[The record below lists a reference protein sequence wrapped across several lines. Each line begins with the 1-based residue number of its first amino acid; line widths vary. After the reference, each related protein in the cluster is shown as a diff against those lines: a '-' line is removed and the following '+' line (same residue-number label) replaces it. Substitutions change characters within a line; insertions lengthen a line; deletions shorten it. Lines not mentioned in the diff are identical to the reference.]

1 MSNKPEPNINWDPYI
16 QDVISVYITEEKTA
30 DETIKYLREKHD
42 LEVSPSQFHSKFG
55 GMKNIAEKEWMT
67 GIIPAIR
74 KRTLEGKDS
83 DVHLYG
89 NKLGVKKLKRG
100 IDRYSYRVSR
110 NFEDFD
116 TSAVIGQ
123 NLSDRL
129 CITTPPRH
137 SASPP
142 TNPSLE
148 VDQEVAEVTLPE
160 TPAQIPC
167 CTSPDSMM
175 LLSPSRWSY
184 TFLHD
189 GNSLQFV
196 NFDDYPPFPF
206 DTPTASIAHVP
217 EAHAREA
224 TNAHTP
230 QHSIDNVSVFLST
243 GALSGSPFGLDPMLG
258 VSQFPPLVNL
268 PFFQLKYPILQNTG
282 DMAACSPR
290 IVNHLQS
297 DLPLDGPSINW
308 AFDVRTIPGHPSNN
322 LPSMLAKVID
332 LPYNSQVAD
341 FIPSIITKL
350 RALVPELYPG
360 ELNAQV
366 QTLSDPSQ
374 KPPIFQL
381 YEVAAYFSSNNLL
394 RNDQAIAFLKWVI
407 EHNHVESLLLF
418 LRQQQ
423 DMLTVQA
430 FLIRLIEAGTRV
442 RNTEFLRQL
451 HAIGAKFDCVAE
463 KLIVINDPEFLT
475 FVLHTLDPELLKGE
489 PGGRLLRHVAK
500 TPHITL
506 AELLIKAGAEINV
519 SLSDKVPTAPLW
531 EAVYSANFEMVKCLV
546 SAGADVNKYSAVAV
560 GLKPVAHEPLPL
572 AVWKGDKRVV
582 EYLLDQ
588 NAVVEGYVCNAP
600 LLQYAADKSPLV
612 YELLLNKSGS
622 APEVTVG
629 QLLRAADSDA
639 QLLEEFLSQH
649 LEVSEQILEEA
660 LVMALEKQKNR
671 AVVNLLQ
678 HGVDANGSH
687 LPCTIRCP
695 LYTVATR
702 LYDQSVRHR
711 YIDLL
716 IAADADVNVDGL
728 LDALIWE
735 ERFSSSTI
743 EKMIDAGLDLTRY
756 GPAAIEHAMENGD
769 PDALIFLINKGVS
782 VNSYGNRVT
791 PFQAVALG
799 QNVEVLRYFFE
810 READINKPAFPIRG
824 YTALQ
829 AAAAATSMDKVQFL
843 LSEGAKIN
851 EAPAVTGG
859 VTALEATVRP
869 WAPFFEDDYWE
880 EGYDEKSGLTEVFI
894 YLLEKRAEVNRP
906 DGSGSPLLHDIIERR
921 NTHLLKLALEA
932 GANTTHLWRT
942 SSSSW
947 YERTPLQLAA
957 EMGQVEALKL
967 LLYHKADPNASPAHL
982 HGRTALQAA
991 ASSETAC
998 IEAVKLLLDEG
1009 AGINAAPAPLGG
1021 ISALQGAAI
1030 KGHFQ
1035 IALFLIRKGAKV
1047 NAPPAIKDGRTAIEG
1062 AAEHGRLDMV
1072 QMLLNAGAIGDQKT
1086 GFMKA
1091 INLARQNS
1099 HFAVVD
1105 LLGSQ
1110 RPDKPCP

>member
-1 MSNKPEPNINWDPYI
+1 MSNKPEPNITWDPYI
-16 QDVISVYITEEKTA
+16 QDVISVYITQKKTA
-30 DETIKYLREKHD
+30 EETIKYLREKHG
-42 LEVSPSQFHSKFG
+42 LEATLSQFHSKFG

-67 GIIPAIR
+67 GIIPAVR
-74 KRTLEGKDS
+74 KRALEGKDS

-89 NKLGVKKLKRG
+89 NKLGLKRLKRG

-110 NFEDFD
+110 NVRDFD

-137 SASPP
+137 SASPT

-167 CTSPDSMM
+167 CTSPDSMIQS
-175 LLSPSRWSY
+175 SPSRWSY
-184 TFLHD
+184 IFLHD
-189 GNSLQFV
+189 GSGLQFV

-206 DTPTASIAHVP
+206 DAPTAPIAHIP
-217 EAHAREA
+217 EAHAREV
-224 TNAHTP
+224 TNPHTP
-230 QHSIDNVSVFLST
+230 QHSIDNVSALMST
-243 GALSGSPFGLDPMLG
+243 GALSESPFGLDPMLG

-268 PFFQLKYPILQNTG
+268 PFFQLKYSILQNN
-282 DMAACSPR
+282 MAACSPKN
-290 IVNHLQS
+290 VNHLQS
-297 DLPLDGPSINW
+297 DLLLDSPSNDW
-308 AFDVRTIPGHPSNN
+308 AFEIRTIPGHPSND

-341 FIPSIITKL
+341 FIPSIVTKL
-350 RALVPELYPG
+350 QALIPELYPG

-374 KPPIFQL
+374 KPHIFQL
-381 YEVAAYFSSNNLL
+381 FEVTAYFSSNNLL
-394 RNDQAIAFLKWVI
+394 RNDQAITFIKWVI
-407 EHNHVESLLLF
+407 EHNHVESLMLF
-418 LRQQQ
+418 LRLQR

-430 FLIRLIEAGTRV
+430 FLIRLIEAGTCV
-442 RNTEFLRQL
+442 RNKEFLQQL

-463 KLIVINDPEFLT
+463 QLMVIKDPEFLT

-489 PGGRLLRHVAK
+489 PGGRLLRYVAR
-500 TPHITL
+500 TPHITV
-506 AELLIKAGAEINV
+506 AELLINAGAEINV
-519 SLSDKVPTAPLW
+519 SLSEQVPTAPLW
-531 EAVYSANFEMVKCLV
+531 EAVNSANFEMVKCLV
-546 SAGADVNKYSAVAV
+546 RAGADVNKYSAMTV
-560 GLKPVAHEPLPL
+560 GLTPAAHKPLPL

-588 NAVVEGYVCNAP
+588 NVVIEGFVCNVP
-600 LLQYAADKSPLV
+600 LLQYAADKIPPV
-612 YELLLNKSGS
+612 YELLLKKSGS
-622 APEVTVG
+622 APKVTVG

-639 QLLEEFLSQH
+639 QLLSEFLSQH
-649 LEVSEQILEEA
+649 LEVSEQMLEEA
-660 LVMALEKQKNR
+660 MVMALVNQKTR

-678 HGVDANGSH
+678 HGVDASGSH
-687 LPCTIRCP
+687 LPKTFRCP

-702 LYDQSVRHR
+702 LYDQSVGHR

-716 IAADADVNVDGL
+716 IDANADVNVDGL
-728 LDALIWE
+728 LDKLVWE
-735 ERFSSSTI
+735 ERFSSSII

-756 GPAAIEHAMENGD
+756 GPTAIEHAMENED
-769 PDALIFLINKGVS
+769 PDALIFLVNRGVS
-782 VNSYGNRVT
+782 VNSYGHRVT
-791 PFQAVALG
+791 PFQAAALG
-799 QNVEVLRYFFE
+799 QNLELLQYFFE
-810 READINKPAFPIRG
+810 RGADINKPPFPIRG

-829 AAAAATSMDKVQFL
+829 AAAAASSMEKVQFL
-843 LSEGAKIN
+843 LSEGAELN
-851 EAPAVTGG
+851 AAPAVTGG

-880 EGYDEKSGLTEVFI
+880 EGYDEKIGLTEVFI
-894 YLLEKRAEVNRP
+894 YLLNKGAVVNRP
-906 DGSGSPLLHDIIERR
+906 DGSRSPLLHDIIERR

-998 IEAVKLLLDEG
+998 IETVKLLLDED
-1009 AGINAAPAPLGG
+1009 AGINAVPAPFGG

-1035 IALFLIRKGAKV
+1035 IALLLIRKGAKV

-1062 AAEHGRLDMV
+1062 AAEHGRLDIV
-1072 QMLLNAGAIGDQKT
+1072 QMLLNAGAIGDQKA

-1091 INLARQNS
+1091 ISLARQNC
-1099 HFAVVD
+1099 HFAVVN
-1105 LLGSQ
+1105 LLESQ
-1110 RPDKPCP
+1110 EQITPCP

>member
-16 QDVISVYITEEKTA
+16 QDVISVYITQNKTA
-30 DETIKYLREKHD
+30 EETIKYLHEKHD

-74 KRTLEGKDS
+74 KRALEGKDS

-89 NKLGVKKLKRG
+89 NKLGVKKLKKG

-110 NFEDFD
+110 NLEDFD

-129 CITTPPRH
+129 CITTPPRR

-148 VDQEVAEVTLPE
+148 VDQEVTEVTLPE

-167 CTSPDSMM
+167 CTPPDSIM

-184 TFLHD
+184 TSLHD
-189 GNSLQFV
+189 GSGLQFV

-206 DTPTASIAHVP
+206 DTPTAPIAHIP
-217 EAHAREA
+217 EAHACEA
-224 TNAHTP
+224 TNPHTP
-230 QHSIDNVSVFLST
+230 QHSIDNASALMSN
-243 GALSGSPFGLDPMLG
+243 GALSGSPFGLDSILG

-268 PFFQLKYPILQNTG
+268 PFFQLKHPILQN
-282 DMAACSPR
+282 S
-290 IVNHLQS
+290 
-297 DLPLDGPSINW
+297 
-308 AFDVRTIPGHPSNN
+308 HPSNN

-350 RALVPELYPG
+350 QALVPELYPG
-360 ELNAQV
+360 EINAQV

-374 KPPIFQL
+374 KPHIFQL
-381 YEVAAYFSSNNLL
+381 FEIAAYFSSNNLL
-394 RNDQAIAFLKWVI
+394 RNDQAMAFIRWVI
-407 EHNHVESLLLF
+407 EHSHVESLILF

-423 DMLTVQA
+423 DKLTVQA
-430 FLIRLIEAGTRV
+430 FLTKLIEAGTRV
-442 RNTEFLRQL
+442 GNTGFLRQL
-451 HAIGAKFDCVAE
+451 YAIGAKFDCVAE
-463 KLIVINDPEFLT
+463 QLMMIDDLEFLT

-506 AELLIKAGAEINV
+506 AELLINAGAEINV
-519 SLSDKVPTAPLW
+519 SLSDKVPTSPLW

-546 SAGADVNKYSAVAV
+546 SAGADVNKYSAVTV
-560 GLKPVAHEPLPL
+560 SPHKPLPL

-588 NAVVEGYVCNAP
+588 NAVIAGLVCHTP
-600 LLQYAADKSPLV
+600 LLQYAADNFPPV
-612 YELLLNKSGS
+612 YELLLKKLGS
-622 APEVTVG
+622 APNVTVG

-639 QLLEEFLSQH
+639 QILSEFLSQH
-649 LEVSEQILEEA
+649 LEVSERMLEEA
-660 LVMALEKQKNR
+660 MVMALENQKTR

-687 LPCTIRCP
+687 LPKTISCP
-695 LYTVATR
+695 LYTVATS
-702 LYDQSVRHR
+702 LYDQSVGHR

-716 IAADADVNVDGL
+716 IDANADVNVDGL
-728 LDALIWE
+728 LDELIWE
-735 ERFSSSTI
+735 GAFSPSII

-756 GPAAIEHAMENGD
+756 GPAASEHAMENES
-769 PDALIFLINKGVS
+769 PDALIFLVNKGVS
-782 VNSYGNRVT
+782 VNSYGYRVT
-791 PFQAVALG
+791 PFQAAALG
-799 QNVEVLRYFFE
+799 QNLELLQYFLE
-810 READINKPAFPIRG
+810 RGADINKPPFPIRG

-829 AAAAATSMDKVQFL
+829 AAAAASSMEKVQFL
-843 LSEGAKIN
+843 LSEGAEIN
-851 EAPAVTGG
+851 AAPAVTGG

-869 WAPFFEDDYWE
+869 WASFYEDNYSE
-880 EGYDEKSGLTEVFI
+880 EVYYEKSGLTEVFI
-894 YLLEKRAEVNRP
+894 YLLNKGAVVNRP

-921 NTHLLKLALEA
+921 NTLLLKLALEA
-932 GANTTHLWRT
+932 GANTTHLWRAL
-942 SSSSW
+942 SSSW

-957 EMGQVEALKL
+957 EMGQVKALKL

-1009 AGINAAPAPLGG
+1009 AGINAAPAPFGG

-1035 IALFLIRKGAKV
+1035 IALLLIRKGAKV

-1072 QMLLNAGAIGDQKT
+1072 QMLLNAGAIGDKKT

-1091 INLARQNS
+1091 INLAKQNC

-1105 LLGSQ
+1105 LLESQ
-1110 RPDKPCP
+1110 EQISPVLRQ